1 MGRWC
6 LVARIGLK
14 PKPAILGALLAIG
27 TFQSSA
33 LAVGFILI
41 AWALYTAVQ
50 NKSFP
55 TLGFILWAALLTPL
69 RPIESIILGAVVL
82 SLIVIVEDV
91 RRDWS
96 VNDFVTGLLVGSSL
110 QVVTALTTWGAV
122 RPGLWSLNAS
132 VIGQIGL
139 MFWLILPELPKPAR
153 IAPWLYSAILIGV
166 SVARV
171 PLFVG
176 GMFLLFRP
184 GIRRVGMFLVI
195 VGVFLAAAFTQGNLD
210 RLDFGRIQA
219 DNQTRVELLQT
230 GQQTGHKTEF
240 QTAIGYGIGQF
251 INKTGLTRPH
261 NVFVLLF
268 YELGYLV
275 IVPVGLFTWA
285 IYTRRV
291 PLPTAL
297 SLIVLWQFVEEPSG
311 QLEGMFITAVVF
323 ACAWRR
329 PSPWTWK
336 FWGRRSVPSP
346 AP

>member
-1 MGRWC
+1 M
-6 LVARIGLK
+6 VAGYRLK

-33 LAVGFILI
+33 LVVGFIII
-41 AWALYTAVQ
+41 AWALCVAVQ
-50 NKSFP
+50 NRHIP
-55 TLGFILWAALLTPL
+55 TLGFILWASLLTPF
-69 RPIESIILGAVVL
+69 RPIESIILGAAVL
-82 SLIVIVEDV
+82 SLVVIVVDV
-91 RRDWS
+91 RRNWS
-96 VNDFVTGLLVGSSL
+96 INDFVTGLLVGSSL
-110 QVVTALTTWGAV
+110 QVVAALTTWGSV

-132 VIGQIGL
+132 IVGQVGL

-153 IAPWLYSAILIGV
+153 ITPWIFSTILIGV
-166 SVARV
+166 SVARF
-171 PLFVG
+171 PLFVAG
-176 GMFLLFRP
+176 LFTLFRP
-184 GIRRVGMFLVI
+184 GIHRTGMFLVI

-210 RLDFGRIQA
+210 RLDPERVQV

-230 GQQTGHKTEF
+230 GHKTGHKTEF

-251 INKTGLTRPH
+251 INETGLTRPH

-275 IVPVGLFTWA
+275 IVPAGLFAWA

-297 SLIVLWQFVEEPSG
+297 SLIVLWQLVEEPGG
-311 QLEGMFITAVVF
+311 QLEGMFISAVVF

-329 PSPWTWK
+329 PSPWPWK
-336 FWGRRSVPSP
+336 QGGRRSVPVS
-346 AP
+346 AR

>member
-41 AWALYTAVQ
+41 AWALYTAVR

-69 RPIESIILGAVVL
+69 RPIESMILGAVVL
-82 SLIVIVEDV
+82 SLVVIVEDV

-96 VNDFVTGLLVGSSL
+96 INDFVTGLLVGSSL
-110 QVVTALTTWGAV
+110 QVVAALTTWGAV

-132 VIGQIGL
+132 VVGQIGL

-153 IAPWLYSAILIGV
+153 IAPWFFSAILIGV
-166 SVARV
+166 SVARL

-176 GMFLLFRP
+176 GVFLLFRP
-184 GIRRVGMFLVI
+184 GIRQIGMFLVI
-195 VGVFLAAAFTQGNLD
+195 VGVFLAAAFSQGNLNRFD
-210 RLDFGRIQA
+210 PGRIQA
-219 DNQTRVELLQT
+219 DSQIRVELLQT
-230 GQQTGHKTEF
+230 GQQTGL
-240 QTAIGYGIGQF
+240 IGYGIGQF
-251 INKTGLTRPH
+251 INETGLTRPH

-275 IVPVGLFTWA
+275 IVPVGLFAWA